1 MPEEDT
7 LPNSLAIVGS
17 EDLVLGF
24 RALGFKVYPAQDKE
38 QVEAALAESA
48 HKGCA
53 VCLVQEELYSLAKE
67 SIDSFRDSS
76 LPIFVPFTKDYRTE
90 LLDRIVKD
98 IRLRATG
105 KF

>member
-1 MPEEDT
+1 MPKEDT
-7 LPNSLAIVGS
+7 LTNSLAIVGN

-24 RALGFKVYPAQDKE
+24 RALGFKVYPAQNKE
-38 QVEAALAESA
+38 QVEEALAESA
-48 HKGCA
+48 NQGCA

-67 SIDSFRDSS
+67 SIDSFRDSPS
-76 LPIFVPFTKDYRTE
+76 PIFIPFAKDYRTE
-90 LLDRIVKD
+90 LLDRIVRD

>member
-7 LPNSLAIVGS
+7 LPNFLAIVGN

-67 SIDSFRDSS
+67 SIDSFRDSP

-105 KF
+105 K

>member
-1 MPEEDT
+1 MPKEDT
-7 LPNSLAIVGS
+7 LTNSLAIVGN

-48 HKGCA
+48 NQGCA

-67 SIDSFRDSS
+67 SIDSFRDSPS
-76 LPIFVPFTKDYRTE
+76 PIFIPFAKDYRTE
-90 LLDRIVKD
+90 LLDRIVRD